1 MADDLGRVNPVS
13 PHFLDRGA
21 KEGPYQG
28 RHAKK
33 QHGHEAGCSEPDAEM
48 VVEEQAADSAPQSH
62 IDLRI

>member
-13 PHFLDRGA
+13 PHFLNRGA
-21 KEGPYQG
+21 REGPYQG

-33 QHGHEAGCSEPDAEM
+33 HHGHEAPCLEPDAEP
-48 VVEEQAADSAPQSH
+48 VVKEQAKESAPQSH